1 MDTDGRVMR
10 VDSFSKIMAPGMR
23 LGWITSNFL
32 FHEALVTLTDSSTH
46 HPHAFGQIF
55 ITEMLSKNGWN
66 ISGFDRW
73 VRSLRDE
80 YKRRRDFFVN
90 AFYGEFAPTGYA
102 SAELPEAG
110 MFVWMKI
117 HLKKH
122 PRFRILKNEGD
133 SSPGPRTNTK
143 ELMEELFERC
153 LDGGVVVMPAS
164 VFLVPEAIKTT
175 DKDCIEDVSNLNHG
189 HNTGTDKYTLPAIEL
204 LPLDFRGTRRYHG
217 PGTPD
222 SQPRSQ
228 RLFLGQ
234 KLDALSERT
243 LSKYNS

>member
-1 MDTDGRVMR
+1 MR

-23 LGWITSNFL
+23 LGWITSNPS

-55 ITEMLSKNGWN
+55 ITEMLSKNGWE

-80 YKRRRDFFVN
+80 YKRRRDFFVD
-90 AFYGEFAPTGYA
+90 AFYREVARTGFA
-102 SAELPEAG
+102 SAEPPAAG

-117 HLKKH
+117 HLQKH
-122 PRFRILKNEGD
+122 PRFRTFKDGD
-133 SSPGPRTNTK
+133 RSSSMAKTNTK

-164 VFLVPEAIKTT
+164 VFLVPEPTKTSNE
-175 DKDCIEDVSNLNHG
+175 DCIEDVSDLVSFMVLLHSLN
-189 HNTGTDKYTLPAIEL
+189 
-204 LPLDFRGTRRYHG
+204 
-217 PGTPD
+217 
-222 SQPRSQ
+222 
-228 RLFLGQ
+228 
-234 KLDALSERT
+234 
-243 LSKYNS
+243 